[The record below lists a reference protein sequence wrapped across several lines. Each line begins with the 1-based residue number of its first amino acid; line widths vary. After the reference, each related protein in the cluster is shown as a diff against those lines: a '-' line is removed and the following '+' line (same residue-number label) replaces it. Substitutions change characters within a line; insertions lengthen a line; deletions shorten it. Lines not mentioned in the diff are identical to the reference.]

1 MESDWD
7 NRAKVNAR
15 RWIARDAWHNE
26 DEFDKSGALGAQELL
41 DGLSTRRDAVVLEIG
56 VGIGRITK
64 YLAMSFDE
72 VHGVDVSGEMIRR
85 ARERLKGF
93 PNVSVT
99 KNNGIDL
106 SMFAE
111 KQFDYVFSVRVL
123 YHVPRAVFER
133 YVSESHRVLKPGGI
147 MRFQIFEKARAAGI
161 VPWLWI
167 RNLRHLHLRFWADP
181 PDRETWSPRCYSRDE
196 LNLILRNNGFTV
208 TDTKKGT
215 ALGGDLWITA
225 TAT

>member
-26 DEFDKSGALGAQELL
+26 DEFDKSGALGAQKLL
-41 DGLSTRRDAVVLEIG
+41 DGLSTRKDAVVLEIG

-64 YLAMSFDE
+64 YLAMSFEE
-72 VHGVDVSGEMIRR
+72 VHGIDVSGEMIRR
-85 ARERLKGF
+85 ARERLKEF

-123 YHVPRAVFER
+123 YHLPRAVFEK
-133 YVSESHRVLKPGGI
+133 YISESHRVLKPGGI
-147 MRFQIFEKARAAGI
+147 LRFQIFEKTRAARI

-167 RNLRHLHLRFWADP
+167 RNLRHLHLRFWADL
-181 PDRETWSPRCYSRDE
+181 PDSETWSPRCYSRDE
-196 LNLILRNNGFTV
+196 LNLILRNNEFTV
-208 TDTKKGT
+208 TDMKNPTGH
-215 ALGGDLWITA
+215 GGDLWITA